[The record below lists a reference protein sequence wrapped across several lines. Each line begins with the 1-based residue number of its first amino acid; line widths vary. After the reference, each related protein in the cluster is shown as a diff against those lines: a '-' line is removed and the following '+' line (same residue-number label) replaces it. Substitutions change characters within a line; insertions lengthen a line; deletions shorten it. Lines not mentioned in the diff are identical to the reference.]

1 MRSFF
6 FYDLETSGFSPRYDR
21 IMQFA
26 GRRTDT
32 KLRPIGE
39 PVNVL
44 VKLTDDILPSPGA
57 ILTTHITPQQTLM
70 DGITE
75 PEFCSFFLDEIA
87 RPDTIMVGYN
97 NVRFDD
103 EFMRHTLWRNF
114 RDPYEWAWSEGRSR
128 WDLLDVTRFV
138 RALRPDG
145 INWPNKELTDDK
157 TGNTVLVPTVNLVDM
172 ARLNGFEN
180 QNAHDALADV
190 DALINL
196 AKLLRD
202 KQPKMWDYLLAHRD
216 KRSAAEVIRPDN
228 PVPFVYTSGRYPSS
242 NEKTSAAIVIARGK
256 SPASMLVWDLRYSVE
271 QFAGWSDREL
281 AANLTAGYDER
292 RRDGFVAL
300 PIKEMGL
307 NKCPAVAPL
316 GTLDAASQER
326 IHLRMDEITRNL
338 HSLRN
343 GRDFIERLVKAWSN
357 KPAYPRSGDVEGQL
371 YDSFTPDDDKTKLRL
386 VAAAG
391 EKDLADLHPEFTDDR
406 LSKLLLRYKA
416 RQFPRSLT
424 ESEQRQWEQYRMTK
438 LQREL
443 PKYMQELARLSAG
456 GADDFILQ
464 ELQLWAESLVPSD

>member
-26 GRRTDT
+26 GRRTDM
-32 KLRPIGE
+32 KLNPIGE
-39 PVNVL
+39 PVNTL

-57 ILTTHITPQQTLM
+57 ILTTHITPQQTLL

-75 PEFCSFFLDEIA
+75 PAFCQFFLDEIA
-87 RPDTIMVGYN
+87 RPDTVMVGYN
-97 NVRFDD
+97 NIRFDD

-114 RDPYEWAWSEGRSR
+114 RDPYEWSWSEGRSR

-138 RALRPDG
+138 RALRPEG
-145 INWPNKELTDDK
+145 ISWPDKEVRDKVTGVTTLT
-157 TGNTVLVPTVNLVDM
+157 PTVNLVDM

-196 AKLLRD
+196 AKLLRS
-202 KQPKMWDYLLAHRD
+202 KQPKMWEYLLNHRD
-216 KRSAAEVIRPDN
+216 KKSVAGVICPNN
-228 PVPFVYTSGRYPSS
+228 PIPFVYTSGRYPSA
-242 NEKTSAAIVIARGK
+242 NQKTSVAIVISNGR
-256 SPASMLVWDLRYSVE
+256 SPASVLVWDLRHSVTE
-271 QFAGWSDREL
+271 FLSWSDGEL
-281 AANLTAGYDER
+281 AANLSASYDER
-292 RRDGFVAL
+292 RKDGFVAL
-300 PIKEMGL
+300 PIKELGL

-338 HSLRN
+338 HDLKSTPE
-343 GRDFIERLVKAWSN
+343 FIRRLVRAWGN
-357 KPAYPRSGDVEGQL
+357 RPAFPHSQDVEGQL
-371 YDSFTPDDDKTKLRL
+371 YDSFMPDEDKTKCRL
-386 VAAAG
+386 VSAAN
-391 EKDLADLHPEFTDDR
+391 ERDLADLHPEFIDER

-416 RQFPRSLT
+416 RQFPRSL
-424 ESEQRQWEQYRMTK
+424 SEAEQQQWEQYRLSK

-443 PKYMQELARLSAG
+443 PKYMGELARLSAA